1 MKLIDYRDVARRM
14 AQAET
19 EGERARAAQLTAW
32 YDAIGTESTR
42 ERMKILHEELVRAL
56 SAQA

>member
-1 MKLIDYRDVARRM
+1 MKLIEYRDVARRI

-19 EGERARAAQLTAW
+19 EDERAHAPQLAVW

-42 ERMKILHEELVRAL
+42 ERMTILHEELVRVVR
-56 SAQA
+56 SKD